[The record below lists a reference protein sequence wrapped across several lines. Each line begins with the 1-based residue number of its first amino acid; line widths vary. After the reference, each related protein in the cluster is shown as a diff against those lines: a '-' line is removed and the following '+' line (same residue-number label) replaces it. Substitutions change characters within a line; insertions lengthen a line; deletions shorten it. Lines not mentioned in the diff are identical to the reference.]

1 MVYDLL
7 TFGEAMIR
15 LAPPR
20 HCRLEQ
26 TGLLEVEVGG
36 SELNAAVAAQRMGL
50 KTAFVTK
57 LTRNS
62 LGRLIEDKARE
73 HGVDMTYAVWTDEN
87 RIGLYFVEFGSA
99 PRPNSVLYDRRESAI
114 ASGVSDDF
122 DWDLIL
128 PQGKVFHTSGITPA
142 LSPSMA
148 EATLDAV
155 RRAKK
160 RGLLVSI
167 DLNYRERLWSREQ
180 ARRVMSEIL
189 NMADVLLTTEEDT
202 ERVFGITG
210 SDYEEVARLVAEQ
223 FELCAVAITLRGTPS
238 VKRNTWSAIAY
249 CDNEIHSAPTYEIEV
264 VDRVGSGDSFAG
276 GFLYGYLTGG
286 SDLGV
291 RYGAAVS
298 ALKQT
303 THGDFC
309 WTTREEAERV
319 MNQQSLRIVR

>member
-7 TFGEAMIR
+7 AFGETMIR

-26 TGLLEVEVGG
+26 TNRLEVEVGG

-50 KTAFVTK
+50 KTAYITK
-57 LTRNS
+57 LTRNP

-73 HGVDMTYAVWTDEN
+73 HGVDMAHAVWTDEH

-99 PRPNSVLYDRRESAI
+99 PRPNSVLYDRRDSAI
-114 ASGVSDDF
+114 ACSVPGDF
-122 DWDLIL
+122 DWDRIL
-128 PQGKVFHTSGITPA
+128 PLGKVFHTSGITAA
-142 LSPSMA
+142 LAPSMA
-148 EATLDAV
+148 KITLDAV

-160 RGLLVSI
+160 AGLLVSI

-180 ARRVMSEIL
+180 ARCVMGEML
-189 NMADVLLTTEEDT
+189 EAADVLFTTEEDT
-202 ERVFGITG
+202 ERVFGIKG
-210 SDYEEVARLVAEQ
+210 SSFDEVARRVAEQ
-223 FELCAVAITLRGTPS
+223 FDLRVVAITLRETQS

-249 CDNEIHSAPTYEIEV
+249 CHNELYSAPTYEIEV

-276 GFLYGYLTGG
+276 GFLYGYLSGG
-286 SDLGV
+286 PELGV
-291 RYGAAVS
+291 RYGVAVS

-303 THGDFC
+303 SHGDFC
-309 WTTREEAERV
+309 WATSDEVERV
-319 MNQQSLRIVR
+319 MNQRSLRIVR